1 MSTPTLKP
9 SSTQEPKRSSARH
22 TMLIIQQNRNTTLN
36 VKRWVAQSH
45 AKPIDTSKHTTGH
58 FIALQREEIQL
69 QPPEHSHKLPQPG
82 NLDETLVQPQPQGAD
97 STIKRNHTLPAYR
110 RAPQTQHSKQNEKA
124 EKYSAGK
131 GT

>member
-1 MSTPTLKP
+1 
-9 SSTQEPKRSSARH
+9 
-22 TMLIIQQNRNTTLN
+22 MLIIQQNRNTTLN

-124 EKYSAGK
+124 EKYSAGE